1 MKAKTILFALLALC
15 LVGQAQNQIDKQGR
29 KQGHWLRTD
38 KQGGKIFE
46 GNFKDGLEVDTFYY
60 YYPNGQVRIRNV
72 YTVPGKICQH
82 QAFDEQGHMLA
93 EGTYNQKNRDGEWRL
108 YNEQGKLVKIA
119 NYRMG
124 IKEGIHIIF
133 TSNGDTAEVCT
144 WKDNHRN
151 GRWWKRIDE
160 KGWITGTYVNGGL
173 EGRVLEYDNSGRM
186 VRDGNYLHGAKHGQ
200 YRYLSGGVV
209 TIDESWDHG
218 IMRDRKV
225 LIHTPSPTYVSI
237 YAIAYFYPKGSTKS
251 VVMKKDGTT
260 LQCDDTPEAI
270 FARTGQDLFYTIDKK
285 NRVAAN
291 RTCILG
297 ITQDNEGREIISL
310 DPKPAFSIFPDDD
323 VKKMIESLQRL
334 DELDED

>member
-1 MKAKTILFALLALC
+1 
-15 LVGQAQNQIDKQGR
+15 
-29 KQGHWLRTD
+29 
-38 KQGGKIFE
+38 
-46 GNFKDGLEVDTFYY
+46 
-60 YYPNGQVRIRNV
+60 
-72 YTVPGKICQH
+72 
-82 QAFDEQGHMLA
+82 
-93 EGTYNQKNRDGEWRL
+93 
-108 YNEQGKLVKIA
+108 
-119 NYRMG
+119 MG

-186 VRDGNYLHGAKHGQ
+186 VRDGNYLHGAKHGR

-225 LIHTPSPTYVSI
+225 LLHTPSPTYVSI

-297 ITQDNEGREIISL
+297 ITQDNDGREIISL
-310 DPKPAFSIFPDDD
+310 DPKPAFSIFPDED